1 MNEIFKSED
10 NKKQT
15 KTKQTNKGEKE
26 SQRKKAIGK
35 QQNSAFVARPCVN
48 SRTKFVNKWS
58 RAITPVMYVP
68 VRDVSESKMAVSI
81 CCAIPI

>member
-1 MNEIFKSED
+1 MKFLKV
-10 NKKQT
+10 
-15 KTKQTNKGEKE
+15 KTATNKQKQNKRTKEKKKAK
-26 SQRKKAIGK
+26 RKKVIGK

-48 SRTKFVNKWS
+48 SRTKFVNKRS

-68 VRDVSESKMAVSI
+68 VRDVSGSKMADSI